1 MISIKPAAKYPTQ
14 DVSPRRAKQ
23 ISLIYLRISP
33 MSREYKLF
41 GYLKPDARNR
51 FIDLHFF
58 CRKDFGKY
66 SIVQPGTVS
75 SCRSVPE
82 NIVLPPYA
90 HSMKPPTPPK
100 EIEIHSN
107 SSIAS
112 IKQACKLARQ
122 VLDWTSTKLEVKEN
136 KVFNLN

>member
-1 MISIKPAAKYPTQ
+1 MIFIKPAAKYPTQ
-14 DVSPRRAKQ
+14 DVSTRPAKQ
-23 ISLIYLRISP
+23 IFLICLRTSH
-33 MSREYKLF
+33 MSRQYKFHAQLNHAKNIF
-41 GYLKPDARNR
+41 ILKK
-51 FIDLHFF
+51 

-82 NIVLPPYA
+82 NIILPPYA

-107 SSIAS
+107 GSIAS

-122 VLDWTSTKLEVKEN
+122 VLDWTSTKLEVKE
-136 KVFNLN
+136 KK